1 MRVFEFL
8 IEIDHGRYKS
18 VSVRSIKS
26 NHLQGAIRKLYQQE
40 YIPFKLRKI
49 L

>member
-1 MRVFEFL
+1 MKSFNFL
-8 IEIDHGRYKS
+8 IEVDHGRYKS

-26 NHLQGAIRKLYQQE
+26 NHLRGAIRKLYQQE
-40 YIPFKLRKI
+40 QMPFELRKI